1 MQLAKRAGLFVVGV
15 AGSSKGYAKELGA
28 DVVVDYRDHAGEAL
42 VGLDLIFSQRT
53 NGLTDVDTPGYR
65 KPP

>member
-15 AGSSKGYAKELGA
+15 AGSSKEYAKELGA

-42 VGLDLIFSQRT
+42 VGLTLKSPCFLSANQWT
-53 NGLTDVDTPGYR
+53 N
-65 KPP
+65 